1 MNQPLTAE
9 QANQELITQ
18 VLTQI
23 LAEKP
28 TLLPASATCQCHWID
43 PNKLRILLWKDQDT
57 YILKV
62 AEQKFVGVARSDRR
76 GEVYWKFRELYESQE
91 AKSADTQPKEAKP
104 TIQPEIEVNRPLSS
118 YSKAEIDRLAKFQ
131 ERQAKAQPKEPKSMS
146 SEEYLTKLAQERVQ
160 REAQL
165 VPENIQK
172 QEASN

>member
-28 TLLPASATCQCHWID
+28 SLLPTSPTCQCHWID
-43 PNKLRILLWKDQDT
+43 PNKLRILLWKDNKET
-57 YILKV
+57 YILKI

-76 GEVYWKFRELYESQE
+76 GEVYWKFRELYEGQ
-91 AKSADTQPKEAKP
+91 EAKP
-104 TIQPEIEVNRPLSS
+104 TDAQPQKSSETQSPSLPPEIEANKPLSM
-118 YSKAEIDRLAKFQ
+118 YSKAEVNRIIKFR
-131 ERQAKAQPKEPKSMS
+131 ERQAQAQP
-146 SEEYLTKLAQERVQ
+146 A
-160 REAQL
+160 
-165 VPENIQK
+165 PENNQK